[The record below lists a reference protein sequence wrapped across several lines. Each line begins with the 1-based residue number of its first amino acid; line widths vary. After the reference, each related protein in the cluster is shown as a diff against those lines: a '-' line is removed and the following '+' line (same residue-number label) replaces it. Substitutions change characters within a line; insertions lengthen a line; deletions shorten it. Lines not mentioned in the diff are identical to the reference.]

1 MRIWRPLETMVERIE
16 ELSVLD
22 RPAEMLSEVVRK
34 AIPQGPVEDA
44 LSGTPIGH
52 PLHPVLV
59 TVPIGAWTSSLAFD
73 VLGDDKAARRLIA
86 LGCLGALPTAAS
98 GASDWMSTQ
107 GPERRVG
114 LVHALLNYAA
124 LGAYGMSWLARR
136 HGRRARGV
144 ALSLTGAGL
153 ISASGWLGG
162 HLSYSLGIGVD
173 TTVFQ
178 QLPQEWTDVA
188 AEVELPGEGQLSG
201 AEVDGV
207 ALLLTRRN
215 GAITA
220 LVDRCT
226 HRGGP
231 LHEGEVSDG
240 CVVCPWHGSA
250 FSLADGSVQ
259 GGPATRPQAALETRI
274 ENGRLQVR
282 RREGRTLRTAPVGT

>member
-1 MRIWRPLETMVERIE
+1 MRTWRQLEQMVERVE

-22 RPAEMLSEVVRK
+22 RPAEALNGLLRK
-34 AIPQGPVEDA
+34 AIPRGPIEDS

-73 VLGDDKAARRLIA
+73 LIGDDKAARRLIA
-86 LGCLGALPTAAS
+86 MGCVAAVPTAAA

-136 HGRRARGV
+136 RGRRARGV
-144 ALSLTGAGL
+144 GLSLAGAGL
-153 ISASGWLGG
+153 ISVSGWLGG

-173 TTVFQ
+173 TTAFQ
-178 QLPQEWTDVA
+178 QLPQEWTDVL
-188 AEVELPGEGQLSG
+188 AEADLPAEGQFAG
-201 AEVDGV
+201 ADADGV
-207 ALLLTRRN
+207 AVLLTCRN
-215 GAITA
+215 GTITA
-220 LVDRCT
+220 LVDRCS

-231 LHEGEVSDG
+231 LHEGELKDG

-250 FSLADGSVQ
+250 FSLDDGSVQ
-259 GGPATRPQAALETRI
+259 AGPATRPQAVLQTRL

-282 RREGRTLRTAPVGT
+282 RTERRTMRTSPVGT